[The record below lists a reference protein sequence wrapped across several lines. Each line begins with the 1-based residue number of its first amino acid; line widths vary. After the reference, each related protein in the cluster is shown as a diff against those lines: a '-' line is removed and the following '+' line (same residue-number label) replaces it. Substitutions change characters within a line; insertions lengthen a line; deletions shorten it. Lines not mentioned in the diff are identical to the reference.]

1 LEFGFD
7 SIFHNE
13 GLSSTAINPKI
24 RDKKKIQTYYKLL
37 ETTNNNFAKST
48 SNNFDRGE
56 EEQDNLAEINLGVQ
70 PKIISSITIA
80 KDNVINSTHY
90 LELQSQYNNIKLQYE
105 TILNK
110 CNNMENQFI
119 KVLELLKK
127 RKRNEGPEEV
137 VKT

>member
-1 LEFGFD
+1 MEFGFD

-13 GLSSTAINPKI
+13 GLSSTTINPKI

>member
-1 LEFGFD
+1 MEFGFD

-48 SNNFDRGE
+48 CNNFDRGE